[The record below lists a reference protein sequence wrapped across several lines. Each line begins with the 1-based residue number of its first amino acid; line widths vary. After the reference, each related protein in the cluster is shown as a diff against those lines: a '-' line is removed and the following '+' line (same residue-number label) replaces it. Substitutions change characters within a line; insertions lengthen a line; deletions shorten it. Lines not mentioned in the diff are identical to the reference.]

1 MAQDAP
7 GMRGYR
13 SRNDDGQLRQKRG
26 DTLVGTIEEK
36 YGVDLGVR
44 SDCRLDTLR
53 ERTGQTSIA
62 GIIAKLTQ

>member
-62 GIIAKLTQ
+62 GIIAKLCR